1 MPRPTLVLAAAVLT
15 GCVAWWAA
23 HGDQTRAAPVY
34 VLSFGIAFVAYLA
47 ALRASRGVS
56 KPALQACLGL
66 AVLWRV
72 ALVGAPPLMSDD
84 IYRYV
89 WEGRIQLY
97 GGNPYAWMDRPEAE
111 RWLPLRDETWRLMNH
126 KGYTAFYPVLW
137 AMAVRAVVRVHD
149 SIAAMKAFVVLC
161 ELATFVVLARLLAR
175 RGLAPERL
183 LILAWSPLAIA
194 EIAGGGH
201 NDSLGMLFVS
211 LALLAL
217 DSGRPLLAALAGA
230 LAFQTKLAPGLAVAA
245 WARRFKWWQIA
256 AAGALV
262 LVLVVPYASAGDGLL
277 RSLSGYG
284 KFWRFN
290 QTLFVPIEAL
300 LGPKLAPLAAGLL
313 VGATALTLAGFRIEP
328 VAAGLATT
336 AAILLLSPSVLPWY
350 ATWLLPW
357 LVLRDERGAL
367 LFTGTV
373 ALAYLVYPGWLAGGP
388 WQIGWGLRALE
399 YVPAL
404 ACAALAIFRAR
415 QPSLLQS
422 LGRS

>member
-1 MPRPTLVLAAAVLT
+1 MRMLSALAVLT
-15 GCVAWWAA
+15 ACVAWWAF
-23 HGDQTRAAPVY
+23 HGDQTRQAPAY
-34 VLSFGIAFVAYLA
+34 VLSFALAFAAYLV
-47 ALRASRGVS
+47 ALGASRGLS
-56 KPALQACLGL
+56 ARALRLSIGL

-72 ALVGAPPLMSDD
+72 ALVGVPPLMSDD

-89 WEGRIQLY
+89 WEGRIQLH
-97 GGNPYAWMDRPEAE
+97 GGNPYTWTDRPEAE

-137 AMAVRAVVRVHD
+137 AMAVRAVVAVHD
-149 SIAAMKAFVVLC
+149 SVAAMKAFVVLC
-161 ELATFVVLARLLAR
+161 ELLTFVVLARLLAS
-175 RGLAPERL
+175 RGAPRERL

-201 NDSLGMLFVS
+201 NDALGMLFVS

-217 DSGRPLLAALAGA
+217 ESGRPVLSALLGA

-245 WARRFKWWQIA
+245 WIRRFRWWHVLA
-256 AAGALV
+256 AVGLAG
-262 LVLVVPYASAGDGLL
+262 LVVLPYASAGDGLM
-277 RSLSGYG
+277 RSISGYG
-284 KFWRFN
+284 QFWRFN
-290 QTLFVPIEAL
+290 QTLFVPLEAL
-300 LGPKLAPLAAGLL
+300 MGPKLAPLAAGLL
-313 VGATALTLAGFRIEP
+313 VGLTALSLGWFRVEP

-336 AAILLLSPSVLPWY
+336 AVILLLSPSVLPWY

-399 YVPAL
+399 YGPCLAL
-404 ACAALAIFRAR
+404 AALSIARAR